1 MAMGHGTRERA
12 WTEIERRIVTGEL
25 AGGARLDE
33 DRLADDLDVDAPVV
47 REALCRLER
56 DGFVEPEDDG
66 TFAVAPMS
74 EIEVREG
81 YPVVI
86 LLEGLAVRTTAQFPT
101 ESIDRLRAINAAMA
115 SESTDPMAAATH
127 DWEFHEELVRHC
139 GNDQLLGTLRP
150 LKRLLLRYE
159 YHYMAAQDFVSR
171 SVHQH
176 DAIIEALERGDRERA
191 AALVEDNFR
200 DSMPGILEQL

>member
-1 MAMGHGTRERA
+1 MGHGTRERT

-25 AGGARLDE
+25 AQGTRLDE
-33 DRLADDLDVDAPVV
+33 DNLAGDLDVDAPVV

-56 DGFVEPEDDG
+56 DGFVRPEEDG
-66 TFAVAPMS
+66 AFAVAPMS

-86 LLEGLAVRTTAQFPT
+86 LLEGLAVRSTPSFPP
-101 ESIDRLRAINAAMA
+101 ESIARLRAINATMA
-115 SESTDPMAAATH
+115 SDSTDPMASATH

-139 GNDQLLGTLRP
+139 GNEQLISTLRP
-150 LKRLLLRYE
+150 LKRLMLRYE
-159 YHYMAAQDFVSR
+159 YNYMAAEDFVNR

-176 DAIIEALERGDRERA
+176 EQIIQALERGDREA
-191 AALVEDNFR
+191 ASALVEDNFR
-200 DSMPGILEQL
+200 DSLPGILEQL

>member
-1 MAMGHGTRERA
+1 MAMGHGTRERT

-33 DRLADDLDVDAPVV
+33 RRLADDLEVDAPVV

-86 LLEGLAVRTTAQFPT
+86 LLEGLAVRSTAQFPA

-115 SESTDPMAAATH
+115 SESSDPMATATR

-159 YHYMAAQDFVSR
+159 YHYMAAQDFVAR

-176 DAIIEALERGDRERA
+176 GAIIEALEQGDRERA
-191 AALVEDNFR
+191 AGLVEDNFR

>member
-1 MAMGHGTRERA
+1 MGHGTRERT
-12 WTEIERRIVTGEL
+12 WTEIERRIVCGEME
-25 AGGARLDE
+25 AGALLDE
-33 DRLADDLDVDAPVV
+33 DALADQLEVDAPVV

-56 DGFVEPEDDG
+56 DGFVRPEDG
-66 TFAVAPMS
+66 GAFAVAPLS

-86 LLEGLAVRTTAQFPT
+86 LLEGLAVRTTPEFPP
-101 ESIDRLRAINAAMA
+101 EAVARLREINAAMA
-115 SESTDPMAAATH
+115 DESTNAMAAATH

-139 GNDQLLGTLRP
+139 DNDQLISTLRP

-159 YHYMAAQDFVSR
+159 YNYMAAEDFVSR

-176 DAIIEALERGDRERA
+176 EEIIQALERGDRDA
-191 AALVEDNFR
+191 ASALVEDNFR
-200 DSMPGILEQL
+200 DSLPGILEQL

>member
-1 MAMGHGTRERA
+1 MGHQTRERA
-12 WTEIERRIVTGEL
+12 WNEIERRIVCGEL
-25 AGGARLDE
+25 ASGAVLDE
-33 DRLADDLDVDAPVV
+33 DGLAQDLGVETPVV

-56 DGFVEPEDDG
+56 DGFVRPEPEG
-66 TFAVAPMS
+66 AFAVAPLS

-86 LLEGLAVRTTAQFPT
+86 LLEGLAVRTTATFPP
-101 ESIDRLRAINAAMA
+101 EAIARLREINELMAA
-115 SESTDPMAAATH
+115 ESSDPMAAATH

-139 GNDQLLGTLRP
+139 GNEQLQSTLRP

-159 YHYMAAQDFVSR
+159 YTYMSAEDFVSR
-171 SVHQH
+171 SVRQH
-176 DAIIEALERGDRERA
+176 NEIIEHLESGDLDGA

-200 DSMPGILEQL
+200 DSLPGILEQL

>member
-1 MAMGHGTRERA
+1 MGHQTRERA
-12 WTEIERRIVTGEL
+12 WNEIERRIVCGEL
-25 AGGARLDE
+25 ASGAVLDE
-33 DRLADDLDVDAPVV
+33 DGLAQDLGVETPVV

-56 DGFVEPEDDG
+56 DGFVRPEPEG
-66 TFAVAPMS
+66 AFAVAPLS

-86 LLEGLAVRTTAQFPT
+86 LLEGLAVRTTANFPP
-101 ESIDRLRAINAAMA
+101 EAIARLREINELMA

-127 DWEFHEELVRHC
+127 DYEFHEELVSHC
-139 GNDQLLGTLRP
+139 GNEQLLSTLRP

-159 YHYMAAQDFVSR
+159 YNYMSAEDFVSR
-171 SVHQH
+171 SVRQH
-176 DAIIEALERGDRERA
+176 NEIIERIERGELDVA

-200 DSMPGILEQL
+200 DSLPGILEQL

>member
-1 MAMGHGTRERA
+1 MVMGHGTRERA
-12 WTEIERRIVTGEL
+12 WTEIERRIVCGEL
-25 AGGARLDE
+25 AAGTRIDE
-33 DRLADDLDVDAPVV
+33 NELAGDLEVDAPVV

-56 DGFVEPEDDG
+56 DGFVRPEDGGD
-66 TFAVAPMS
+66 FAVAPMS

-86 LLEGLAVRTTAQFPT
+86 LLEGLAVRSTPEFPA
-101 ESIDRLRAINAAMA
+101 ESIARLRAINAAM
-115 SESTDPMAAATH
+115 TDEGSDALAAATH

-139 GNDQLLGTLRP
+139 GNDQLLSTLRP
-150 LKRLLLRYE
+150 LKRLMLRYE
-159 YHYMAAQDFVSR
+159 YHYMSARDFVSR

-176 DAIIEALERGDRERA
+176 DAIIEALEQGDRERA
-191 AALVEDNFR
+191 SALVEDNFR

>member
-1 MAMGHGTRERA
+1 MGHGTRERT
-12 WTEIERRIVTGEL
+12 WTEIERRIVSGEME
-25 AGGARLDE
+25 AGARLDE
-33 DRLADDLDVDAPVV
+33 DELADQLEVDAPVV

-56 DGFVEPEDDG
+56 DGFVRPEDG
-66 TFAVAPMS
+66 GAFAVAPLS

-86 LLEGLAVRTTAQFPT
+86 LLEGLAVRSTPEFPLAAVA
-101 ESIDRLRAINAAMA
+101 RLREINAAMA
-115 SESTDPMAAATH
+115 DESSDAMAAATH

-139 GNDQLLGTLRP
+139 NNEQLISTLRP

-159 YHYMAAQDFVSR
+159 YNYMAAEDFVSR

-176 DAIIEALERGDRERA
+176 EEIVQALERGDRDA
-191 AALVEDNFR
+191 ASTLVEGNFR
-200 DSMPGILEQL
+200 DSLPGILEQL

>member
-1 MAMGHGTRERA
+1 MGHQTRERA
-12 WTEIERRIVTGEL
+12 WSEIERRIVCGEL
-25 AGGARLDE
+25 ASGAVLDE
-33 DRLADDLDVDAPVV
+33 GGLADDLGVETPVV

-56 DGFVEPEDDG
+56 DGFVRPEADG
-66 TFAVAPMS
+66 AFAVAPLS

-86 LLEGLAVRTTAQFPT
+86 LLEGLAVRTTPSFPA
-101 ESIDRLRAINAAMA
+101 EAIARLREINDVMA
-115 SESTDPMAAATH
+115 NESTDAMAAATH

-139 GNDQLLGTLRP
+139 RNEQLLSTLRP

-159 YHYMAAQDFVSR
+159 YTYMSAEDFVSR
-171 SVHQH
+171 SVQQH
-176 DAIIEALERGDRERA
+176 SEIIDRLERGDGDAA

-200 DSMPGILEQL
+200 DSLPGILEQL

>member
-1 MAMGHGTRERA
+1 MGHVTRERA
-12 WTEIERRIVTGEL
+12 WTEIERRIVCGEL
-25 AGGARLDE
+25 AAGSPLDE
-33 DRLADDLDVDAPVV
+33 RQLAGDLEVDAPVV

-56 DGFVEPEDDG
+56 DGFVRPEQDG
-66 TFAVAPMS
+66 AFAVAPMS

-86 LLEGLAVRTTAQFPT
+86 LLEGLAVRSTPEFPG
-101 ESIDRLRAINAAMA
+101 ESIARLRAINAAMA
-115 SESTDPMAAATH
+115 EEGSDALAAATH

-139 GNDQLLGTLRP
+139 GNEQLLSTLRP
-150 LKRLLLRYE
+150 LKRLMLRYE
-159 YHYMAAQDFVSR
+159 YHYMSARDFVSR

-176 DAIIEALERGDRERA
+176 DAIIEALEQGDRERA
-191 AALVEDNFR
+191 SALVEDNFR

>member
-1 MAMGHGTRERA
+1 MGHQTRERA
-12 WTEIERRIVTGEL
+12 WSEIERRIVCGEL
-25 AGGARLDE
+25 ASGAVLDE
-33 DRLADDLDVDAPVV
+33 DGLADDLGVETPAV

-56 DGFVEPEDDG
+56 DGFVRPEADG
-66 TFAVAPMS
+66 AFAVAPLS

-86 LLEGLAVRTTAQFPT
+86 LLEGLAVRTTPSFPP
-101 ESIDRLRAINAAMA
+101 EAIARLREINDVMA
-115 SESTDPMAAATH
+115 TEGTDPMAAATH

-139 GNDQLLGTLRP
+139 RNDQLLSTLRP

-159 YHYMAAQDFVSR
+159 YTYMSAEDFVSR
-171 SVHQH
+171 SVRQH
-176 DAIIEALERGDRERA
+176 NEIIERLERGECDAA

-200 DSMPGILEQL
+200 DSLPGILEQL